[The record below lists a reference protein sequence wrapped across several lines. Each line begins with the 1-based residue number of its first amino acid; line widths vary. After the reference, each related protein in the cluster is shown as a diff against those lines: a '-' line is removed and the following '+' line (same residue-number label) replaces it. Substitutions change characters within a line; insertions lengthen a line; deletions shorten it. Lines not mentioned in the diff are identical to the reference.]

1 MRINPG
7 ESMEDWAKRVQMYE
21 HGFALQ
27 QLALGKN
34 QQEVLDQ
41 MASRIVQKMIHPVL
55 KGFRDRSIDM
65 EQFEKNK
72 QAYYEKMKIVGP
84 VADHVVDD
92 GFLGE
97 TDQLGDT
104 KD

>member
-1 MRINPG
+1 
-7 ESMEDWAKRVQMYE
+7 MEDWAKRVQMYE

-41 MASRIVQKMIHPVL
+41 MASRIIQKMLHPVL
-55 KGFRDRSIDM
+55 KGFQDRSIDM

-72 QAYYEKMKIVGP
+72 QAYYEKMQRVGP
-84 VADHVVDD
+84 SADHVVDD
-92 GFLGE
+92 RLPGE
-97 TDQLGDT
+97 TDQLGYL
-104 KD
+104 

>member
-7 ESMEDWAKRVQMYE
+7 ESIEDWAKRVQMYE
-21 HGFALQ
+21 QGFALQ

-34 QQEVLDQ
+34 QEEVLEQ
-41 MASRIVQKMIHPVL
+41 MATRIVQKMIHPVL
-55 KGFRDRSIDM
+55 KGFQEQSIDM

-72 QAYYEKMKIVGP
+72 QAYYEKMKRIGP

-92 GFLGE
+92 GFLGK
-97 TDQLGDT
+97 TDQLGDSEY
-104 KD
+104 